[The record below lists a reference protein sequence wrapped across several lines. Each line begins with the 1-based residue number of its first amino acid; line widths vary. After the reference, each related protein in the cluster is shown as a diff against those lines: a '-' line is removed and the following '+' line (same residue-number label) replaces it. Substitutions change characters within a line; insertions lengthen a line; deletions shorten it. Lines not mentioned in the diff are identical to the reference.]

1 MNTASDI
8 ESLYRQK
15 QWLKAAGRD
24 DLLEKEPTKLTVS
37 YRFCSRHFAPSSTR
51 NRYLGADAVPNFY
64 VPGSSGTGEGNKFFD
79 GTLRSCFHTKAFA
92 YLC

>member
-1 MNTASDI
+1 MIIINI
-8 ESLYRQK
+8 ESLSRQA

-51 NRYLGADAVPNFY
+51 TRYLGADAIPNFY
-64 VPGSSGTGEGNKFFD
+64 VPGSRQSGTGEG
-79 GTLRSCFHTKAFA
+79 SIS
-92 YLC
+92 

>member
-1 MNTASDI
+1 MQLLFIDI
-8 ESLYRQK
+8 KPLFRQA

-51 NRYLGADAVPNFY
+51 NRYLGADAIPTFY
-64 VPGSSGTGEGNKFFD
+64 VPGSRLSGTGEGNLS
-79 GTLRSCFHTKAFA
+79 LRDMSYKSVCILKI
-92 YLC
+92 